1 MNWSDAAWIAVFG
14 LVFIGGFYLS
24 LRLHGGVATPLFF
37 FVGGY
42 CTSIVLYHLR
52 LFRFPAVSAVTH
64 LIVILSLAAFAL
76 GAMLGSARPQRPRGV
91 PDLRGLSLFLYVTA
105 ALSTLGWSLPLAII
119 VAKYGTAHLMTN
131 LWILQFEFQMQFV
144 GYLNLLGILV
154 FPTFLIK
161 SRHLGVGWFDR
172 LLVLSA
178 FMGLLLAGIK
188 SYLVYSLF
196 CGVLVHSAASPRAVK
211 IRNLAILGVAV
222 LLFFIGYNQV
232 IDVLGVT
239 EYPESSIPGTVS
251 FLDRPYL
258 YFAGVLPAM
267 EQVVNGGMPPQPV
280 PGMVTLQPFWKIV
293 GDLLGIVDPV
303 PQYLPEVAIGPSD
316 FNVYSFAGEVFWDWG
331 AAGVV
336 VCSLLLGWAL
346 TALYRRAYTAGFWMN
361 SLLYAVFG
369 YGAVIAFFL
378 YYYRFNSF
386 FLAGYVIVLGLASC
400 WATSRRTRPTPD
412 AAG

>member
-1 MNWSDAAWIAVFG
+1 MSWFDAVWIAVFCS
-14 LVFIGGFYLS
+14 LLAGGTYLS
-24 LRLHGGVATPLFF
+24 LRLHGGVVTPLLF

-42 CTSIVLYHLR
+42 CISIVLYHLR
-52 LFRFPAVSAVTH
+52 LFPFPAVSVVTH
-64 LIVILSLAAFAL
+64 MIVILSLAAFTL
-76 GAMLGSARPQRPRGV
+76 GSMLGSTRKQRPCKA
-91 PDLRGLSLFLYVTA
+91 PDLRGLSVFFYGTA
-105 ALSTLGWSLPLAII
+105 ALSTFGWSLPLAII

-131 LWILQFEFQMQFV
+131 LWILQYEFQMQFI

-154 FPTFLIK
+154 IPTFMIK
-161 SRHLGVGWFDR
+161 RRHHGARWFDR

-178 FMGLLLAGIK
+178 LSGLILAGIK

-196 CGVLVHSAASPRAVK
+196 CGVLVHSAVSPRAVK
-211 IRNLAILGVAV
+211 IRDLAILGVSV
-222 LLFFIGYNQV
+222 LLFFVGYNQV

-239 EYPESSIPGTVS
+239 EYPESCIPESVS

-267 EQVVNGGMPPQPV
+267 EQVVSGGMPPQPV

-293 GDLLGIVDPV
+293 GDLLGIIDPV
-303 PQYLPEVAIGPSD
+303 PQYLPEVAIGPSG
-316 FNVYSFAGEVFWDWG
+316 FNVYSFAGELFWDWG
-331 AAGVV
+331 AGGVV

-346 TALYRRAYTAGFWMN
+346 TALYRRACTAGFWLN

-386 FLAGYVIVLGLASC
+386 FLAGYVVVAGLASC
-400 WATSRRTRPTPD
+400 WAVSRCTGPTPD

>member
-1 MNWSDAAWIAVFG
+1 LNWSDAAWIAVFG
-14 LVFIGGFYLS
+14 LLFVGCLYLS

-42 CTSIVLYHLR
+42 CISIGLYHLR
-52 LFRFPAVSAVTH
+52 LFRFPDVSVVTH

-76 GAMLGSARPQRPRGV
+76 GAMLASARKRRPRGA
-91 PDLRGLSLFLYVTA
+91 PDVRGLSIFFYGTA

-131 LWILQFEFQMQFV
+131 LWILQFEFQMQFI

-161 SRHLGVGWFDR
+161 NRHLGAGWFDR

-178 FMGLLLAGIK
+178 LVGLLLAGIK
-188 SYLVYSLF
+188 SYLVYSMF

-211 IRNLAILGVAV
+211 IRNLAILGASV
-222 LLFFIGYNQV
+222 LLFFVGYNRV

-239 EYPESSIPGTVS
+239 EYPESRIPEAVS
-251 FLDRPYL
+251 YLDRPYL
-258 YFAGVLPAM
+258 YFAGALPAM
-267 EQVVNGGMPPQPV
+267 EQVVGGGMAPRPV
-280 PGMVTLQPFWKIV
+280 PGMVTLQPLWKIA

-331 AAGVV
+331 AAGVAA
-336 VCSLLLGWAL
+336 CSLLLGWAL
-346 TALYRRAYTAGFWMN
+346 TALFRSACTTGFWMD

-386 FLAGYVIVLGLASC
+386 FLAGYVTAAGLTSC
-400 WATSRRTRPTPD
+400 WAVSRHSRPTPD
-412 AAG
+412 AAR